1 MFISKQLKENNIAEY
16 LIYMWQVEDMIRA
29 NGCDMEK
36 IKKNIVDSY
45 PLTEEQKVELTQWYI
60 DLIEMMRRENVMEK
74 GHLQINKNIITWLTD
89 LHLQLLRSS
98 KFPYYSAAYYKALP
112 YIVELR
118 AKGANK
124 EEPELETCFEA
135 LYGILLLKLQK
146 KEISEETKKAQQAIS
161 GLLAMLSNYYIEDKK
176 RRIGILASHFFF
188 EDEVA
193 PKGIL
198 HCFFFCSVIPSAM
211 KEL

>member
-1 MFISKQLKENNIAEY
+1 
-16 LIYMWQVEDMIRA
+16 
-29 NGCDMEK
+29 
-36 IKKNIVDSY
+36 
-45 PLTEEQKVELTQWYI
+45 
-60 DLIEMMRRENVMEK
+60 MMRRENVMEK

-146 KEISEETKKAQQAIS
+146 KEISEETKKARFACYVVQ
-161 GLLAMLSNYYIEDKK
+161 LLYRGQK
-176 RRIGILASHFFF
+176 RRIGILASHFFLRMRLLLK
-188 EDEVA
+188 VY
-193 PKGIL
+193 
-198 HCFFFCSVIPSAM
+198 CTVFCSVIPSAM

>member
-45 PLTEEQKVELTQWYI
+45 PLTEEQNVELTQWYI

-176 RRIGILASHFFF
+176 G
-188 EDEVA
+188 
-193 PKGIL
+193 
-198 HCFFFCSVIPSAM
+198 
-211 KEL
+211 ELEF

>member
-29 NGCDMEK
+29 NGCDIEK
-36 IKKNIVDSY
+36 IKKNIVEAY
-45 PLTEEQKVELTQWYI
+45 PLTEEQKIELTQWYI

-176 RRIGILASHFFF
+176 G
-188 EDEVA
+188 
-193 PKGIL
+193 
-198 HCFFFCSVIPSAM
+198 
-211 KEL
+211 ELEF